1 MRSRVALSILS
12 RNDASEFMAAARRSR
27 ALHKPWVSP
36 PATPEAFRAYLV
48 RMATPGNHAF
58 VVRRRDTGE
67 IVGFAAVTNIIMGA
81 FRSGYLGYYGF
92 APHAGQGYMREGVAE
107 VLRYAFGKLKLH
119 RIEANVQPGNRESR
133 ALIESLG
140 FEKEG
145 FSPRYLKIGGRW
157 RDHERW
163 ALLNPPVTPSGRSR
177 A

>member
-1 MRSRVALSILS
+1 MGSRVALSILS
-12 RNDASEFMAAARRSR
+12 RNDASEFTAAARRSR

-119 RIEANVQPGNRESR
+119 RIEANVQPGNRGSR

>member
-1 MRSRVALSILS
+1 MKSRVVLFTLAKNDANEFIAAVKRSRS
-12 RNDASEFMAAARRSR
+12 
-27 ALHKPWVSP
+27 LHRPWVSP
-36 PATPEAFRAYLV
+36 PATPEAFGAYIV
-48 RMATPGNHAF
+48 RMAQPGNHAF
-58 VVRRRDTGE
+58 LVRRRDTGE
-67 IVGFAAVTNIIMGA
+67 LVGFAAVTNIIMGA

-92 APHAGQGYMREGVAE
+92 APHVRHGYMREGIAE
-107 VLRYAFGKLKLH
+107 LLRHAFGKLKLH

-163 ALLNPPVTPSGRSR
+163 AMLAG
-177 A
+177 

>member
-1 MRSRVALSILS
+1 
-12 RNDASEFMAAARRSR
+12 MAAARRSR

-145 FSPRYLKIGGRW
+145 FSPHYLKIGGRW